1 MRMQISHPAIAAI
14 ACGAV
19 FMLLPI
25 SASAHHGWGGNAR
38 EATEMTGTVMEGVSL
53 AGPHATMRLYV
64 NDEAWDITLA
74 PPARTSRAGLQ
85 EGIIPVGETVTVTG
99 NRNSDPNRFEMKT
112 FMVKWGDQS
121 FHVYP
126 NR

>member
-1 MRMQISHPAIAAI
+1 MHMQIFRPAIAAI

-19 FMLLPI
+19 FMLLPN

-112 FMVKWGDQS
+112 FMVKWGEKS